1 MTLGMREKAMLHI
14 LLKLPARAYLGMD
27 GPIKPQKLTTEKGEL
42 DVRCYDEDKER
53 ISDDFCVCR

>member
-42 DVRCYDEDKER
+42 DVRCYDEDKEFQM
-53 ISDDFCVCR
+53 ISVCVE